1 MHDCQP
7 DEYLQTPNRK
17 RSDMTESSHPLM
29 RLLSHL
35 RHYRGLVLLA
45 SLCSVL
51 NKVWDLAPPVLIGM
65 AIDVVAARE
74 DSFLA
79 QMGYPDVY
87 DQLYILTGI
96 TVVIWVLE
104 SMFQYFYAVLWRNL
118 AQTAQ
123 HELRMSAY
131 THIQDLEM
139 QWYSEQSTGSLMAI
153 MNDDVNQLER
163 FLDQGATDLLHVAT
177 TIIVVGAI
185 MVSVAP
191 EVALLAI
198 LPVPI
203 IVGGSFIYQRKIG
216 VRYIKVR
223 GKVADLNAL
232 LNNNLHGITTIKS
245 FTAEDREVERVS
257 AASTS
262 YRDSNKEAIRLSA
275 SFVPIIRM
283 AILFAFTANML
294 VGGWFALD
302 GRISLG
308 AYSVIVFITQRLLWP
323 LTRLGETFDLY
334 QRAMAST
341 SRVLDLLDTEIGIV
355 EGDTS
360 LDSVRGEIEFSDVEF
375 SYPNREVVLND
386 VDLTVSAGK
395 TVGLVGSTGSGKT
408 TLVRLLLRFHDP
420 DSGTVTLDG
429 HDVRELTLDSL
440 RGSIALVS
448 QTTTLFPGSVR
459 ENVRYGDPEADEVAV
474 IEAARIAEA
483 LSFIEELPDGWDTD
497 IGEGGHRLS
506 GGQRQRIAS
515 ARAVL
520 KDAPVLVLDEAT
532 SNVDNETEAALKR
545 SIERIS
551 VGRTTLIIAHRLST
565 VRNADVIAVI
575 GDGVISEMGTH
586 EELLESS
593 GLYSR
598 LWAVQ
603 TGEVSA

>member
-1 MHDCQP
+1 M
-7 DEYLQTPNRK
+7 
-17 RSDMTESSHPLM
+17 
-29 RLLSHL
+29 
-35 RHYRGLVLLA
+35 LLA

-131 THIQDLEM
+131 AHIQDLEM
-139 QWYSEQSTGSLMAI
+139 QWYSEQSTGGLMAI

-203 IVGGSFIYQRKIG
+203 IVTGSFIYQRKIG

-262 YRDSNKEAIRLSA
+262 YRDANKEAIRLSA

-355 EGDTS
+355 EGETH
-360 LDSVRGEIEFSDVEF
+360 LDSVRGEIEFSDVGF

-386 VDLTVSAGK
+386 IDLKVPAGK
-395 TVGLVGSTGSGKT
+395 TIGLVGSTGSGKT

-420 DSGTVTLDG
+420 DSGIVTLDG
-429 HDVRELTLDSL
+429 HDVKELTLESL

-459 ENVRYGDPEADEVAV
+459 ENVRYGDPNADEQAV

-483 LSFIEELPDGWDTD
+483 LSFIEDLPDGWNTD

-506 GGQRQRIAS
+506 GGQRQRIAI

-551 VGRTTLIIAHRLST
+551 AGRTTLIIAHRLST

-575 GDGVISEMGTH
+575 GEGVISETGTH
-586 EELLESS
+586 EELLESN

>member
-1 MHDCQP
+1 
-7 DEYLQTPNRK
+7 
-17 RSDMTESSHPLM
+17 MTESSHPLM

-35 RHYRGLVLLA
+35 RHHRSIVLLA

-131 THIQDLEM
+131 AHIQDLEM
-139 QWYSEQSTGSLMAI
+139 QWYSEQSTGGLMAI

-203 IVGGSFIYQRKIG
+203 IVTGSFIYQRKIG

-262 YRDSNKEAIRLSA
+262 YRDANKEAIRLSA

-355 EGDTS
+355 EGETH
-360 LDSVRGEIEFSDVEF
+360 LDSVRGEIEFSDVGF

-386 VDLTVSAGK
+386 VDLKVPAGK
-395 TVGLVGSTGSGKT
+395 TIGLVGSTGSGKT

-420 DSGTVTLDG
+420 DSGIVTLDG
-429 HDVRELTLDSL
+429 HDVKELTLESL

-459 ENVRYGDPEADEVAV
+459 ENVRYGDPDADEQAV

-483 LSFIEELPDGWDTD
+483 LSFIEDLPDGWNTD

-506 GGQRQRIAS
+506 GGQRQRIAI

-551 VGRTTLIIAHRLST
+551 AGRTTLIIAHRLST

-575 GDGVISEMGTH
+575 GEGVISETGTH
-586 EELLESS
+586 EELLESN

>member
-1 MHDCQP
+1 M
-7 DEYLQTPNRK
+7 DEGR
-17 RSDMTESSHPLM
+17 HPLM
-29 RLLSHL
+29 RLLDHL
-35 RHYRGLVLLA
+35 NELRATFLLA
-45 SLCSVL
+45 SFCSIFY
-51 NKVWDLAPPVLIGM
+51 KVWDLAPPVLIGM
-65 AIDVVAARE
+65 AIDVVAAQE

-79 QMGYPDVY
+79 QFGYSDVY

-104 SMFQYFYAVLWRNL
+104 SLFQYFYAVLWRNL

-139 QWYSEQSTGSLMAI
+139 QWFSEQPTGSLMAI

-185 MVSVAP
+185 MISVAP

-203 IVGGSFIYQRKIG
+203 IVTGSFIYQRRIG
-216 VRYIKVR
+216 VRYSRVR
-223 GKVADLNAL
+223 GKVADLNSL

-245 FTAEDREVERVS
+245 FTAEQREVDRVEE
-257 AASTS
+257 ASTS
-262 YRDSNKEAIRLSA
+262 YRDANREAIRLSA

-302 GRISLG
+302 GKISLG

-355 EGDTS
+355 EGDTQ
-360 LDSVRGEIEFSDVEF
+360 LEQVEGEISFNGIGF
-375 SYPNREVVLND
+375 SYPDRETVLDEVN
-386 VDLTVSAGK
+386 LTIPAGE

-420 DSGTVTLDG
+420 DSGSVSLDG
-429 HDVRELTLDSL
+429 HDVRNLTLESL
-440 RGSIALVS
+440 RGSVSLVS

-459 ENVRYGDPEADEVAV
+459 DNILYGDPSADEEAV
-474 IEAARIAEA
+474 VEAARVAEA
-483 LSFIEELPDGWDTD
+483 LPFIESLPMGWETD

-506 GGQRQRIAS
+506 GGQRQRIAI

-545 SIERIS
+545 SIEKIS

-565 VRNADVIAVI
+565 VRNADTIAVL
-575 GDGVISEMGTH
+575 GNGSISETGTH
-586 EELLESS
+586 EELLSGN
-593 GLYSR
+593 GLYPR

-603 TGEVSA
+603 TGEVTQ

>member
-1 MHDCQP
+1 M
-7 DEYLQTPNRK
+7 
-17 RSDMTESSHPLM
+17 
-29 RLLSHL
+29 
-35 RHYRGLVLLA
+35 LLA

-65 AIDVVAARE
+65 AIDVVATRE

-87 DQLYILTGI
+87 DQLYILTGF

-139 QWYSEQSTGSLMAI
+139 QWYSEQSTGGLMAI

-185 MVSVAP
+185 MISVAP

-203 IVGGSFIYQRKIG
+203 IVTGSFIYQRKIG
-216 VRYIKVR
+216 VRYTKVR

-257 AASTS
+257 EASTS
-262 YRDSNKEAIRLSA
+262 YRDANKEAIRLSA

-341 SRVLDLLDTEIGIV
+341 SRVLDLLDTEVGIV
-355 EGDTS
+355 EGETR
-360 LDSVRGEIEFSDVEF
+360 LDSVRGEIEFSDVGF

-386 VDLTVSAGK
+386 VGLTVPAGK

-420 DSGTVTLDG
+420 DSGLVKLDG
-429 HDVRELTLDSL
+429 HDVRELTLESL

-459 ENVRYGDPEADEVAV
+459 ENVRYGDPDADEQAV

-483 LSFIEELPDGWDTD
+483 LSFIEDLPDGWDTD

-506 GGQRQRIAS
+506 GGQRQRIAI

-575 GDGVISEMGTH
+575 GEGAISETGTH
-586 EELLESS
+586 EELLESN

>member
-1 MHDCQP
+1 M
-7 DEYLQTPNRK
+7 
-17 RSDMTESSHPLM
+17 SGSSHPLM

-35 RHYRGLVLLA
+35 RQHRGTVLLA
-45 SLCSVL
+45 SLCSVV

-65 AIDVVAARE
+65 AIDVVATRE

-79 QMGYPDVY
+79 KMGYPDVY
-87 DQLYILTGI
+87 EQLYILTAI

-104 SMFQYFYAVLWRNL
+104 SLFQYFYAVLWRNL

-203 IVGGSFIYQRKIG
+203 IVGGSFIYQRRIG
-216 VRYIKVR
+216 VRYTKVR

-245 FTAEDREVERVS
+245 FTAEEREVERVED
-257 AASTS
+257 ASTS
-262 YRDSNKEAIRLSA
+262 YRDANREAIRLSA

-294 VGGWFALD
+294 VGGWFALE

-341 SRVLDLLDTEIGIV
+341 ARVLDLLDTEVGIV
-355 EGDTS
+355 EGDRN
-360 LDSVRGEIEFSDVEF
+360 LESVRGEIEFSDVGF
-375 SYPNREVVLND
+375 SYPNREIVLND
-386 VDLTVSAGK
+386 IDLTVPAGK

-408 TLVRLLLRFHDP
+408 TLVRLMLRFHDP
-420 DSGTVTLDG
+420 DSGIVRLDG

-440 RGSIALVS
+440 RGSISLVS

-459 ENVRYGDPEADEVAV
+459 DNVRYGDPDADDETVV
-474 IEAARIAEA
+474 EAARVAEA
-483 LSFIEELPDGWDTD
+483 LSFIEELPDAWDTD

-506 GGQRQRIAS
+506 GGQRQRIAI

-575 GDGVISEMGTH
+575 GDGAISETGTH
-586 EELLESS
+586 EELLERS

-603 TGEVSA
+603 TGEVTA

>member
-1 MHDCQP
+1 M
-7 DEYLQTPNRK
+7 
-17 RSDMTESSHPLM
+17 
-29 RLLSHL
+29 
-35 RHYRGLVLLA
+35 VLLA

-65 AIDVVAARE
+65 AIDVVATRE

-87 DQLYILTGI
+87 DQLYILTGF

-139 QWYSEQSTGSLMAI
+139 QWYSEQSTGGLMAI

-185 MVSVAP
+185 MISVAP

-203 IVGGSFIYQRKIG
+203 IVTGSFIYQRKIG
-216 VRYIKVR
+216 VRYTKVR

-262 YRDSNKEAIRLSA
+262 YRDANKEAIRLSA

-302 GRISLG
+302 GRIGLG

-355 EGDTS
+355 EGETR
-360 LDSVRGEIEFSDVEF
+360 LDSTRGEIEFSDVGF

-386 VDLTVSAGK
+386 IDLTVPAGK

-420 DSGTVTLDG
+420 DSGIVTLDG
-429 HDVRELTLDSL
+429 HDVRELTLESL

-459 ENVRYGDPEADEVAV
+459 ENVRYGDPDADEQAV

-483 LSFIEELPDGWDTD
+483 LSFIEDLPDGWDTD

-506 GGQRQRIAS
+506 GGQRQRIAI

-575 GDGVISEMGTH
+575 GEGVISETGTH
-586 EELLESS
+586 EELLESN

>member
-1 MHDCQP
+1 
-7 DEYLQTPNRK
+7 
-17 RSDMTESSHPLM
+17 
-29 RLLSHL
+29 
-35 RHYRGLVLLA
+35 VLLA

-65 AIDVVAARE
+65 AIDVVATRE

-87 DQLYILTGI
+87 DQLYILTGF

-139 QWYSEQSTGSLMAI
+139 QWYSEQSTGGLMAI

-185 MVSVAP
+185 MISVAP

-203 IVGGSFIYQRKIG
+203 IVTGSFIYQRKIG
-216 VRYIKVR
+216 VRYTKVR

-257 AASTS
+257 EASTS
-262 YRDSNKEAIRLSA
+262 YRDANKEAIRLSA

-341 SRVLDLLDTEIGIV
+341 SRVLDLLDTEVGIV
-355 EGDTS
+355 EGETR
-360 LDSVRGEIEFSDVEF
+360 LDSVRGEIEFSDVGF

-386 VDLTVSAGK
+386 VGLTVPAGK

-420 DSGTVTLDG
+420 DSGLVKLDG
-429 HDVRELTLDSL
+429 HDVRELTLESL

-459 ENVRYGDPEADEVAV
+459 ENVRYGDPDADEQAV

-483 LSFIEELPDGWDTD
+483 LSFIEDLPDGWDTD

-506 GGQRQRIAS
+506 GGQRQRIAI

-575 GDGVISEMGTH
+575 GEGAISETGTH
-586 EELLESS
+586 EELLESN

>member
-1 MHDCQP
+1 
-7 DEYLQTPNRK
+7 
-17 RSDMTESSHPLM
+17 MTGSSHPLM

-35 RHYRGLVLLA
+35 RQHRGTVLLA
-45 SLCSVL
+45 SLCSVV

-79 QMGYPDVY
+79 KMGYPDVY
-87 DQLYILTGI
+87 DQLYILTAI

-104 SMFQYFYAVLWRNL
+104 SLFQYFYAVLWRNL

-131 THIQDLEM
+131 THIQNLEM

-203 IVGGSFIYQRKIG
+203 IVAGSFIYQRRIG
-216 VRYIKVR
+216 VRYTKVR

-245 FTAEDREVERVS
+245 FTAEEREVERVEE
-257 AASTS
+257 ASTS
-262 YRDSNKEAIRLSA
+262 YRDANREAIRLSA

-294 VGGWFALD
+294 VGGWFALE

-341 SRVLDLLDTEIGIV
+341 ARVLDLLDTEVGIV
-355 EGDTS
+355 EGDRN
-360 LDSVRGEIEFSDVEF
+360 LESVRGEIEFSDVGF
-375 SYPNREVVLND
+375 SYPNREIVLND
-386 VDLTVSAGK
+386 IDLTVPAGK

-408 TLVRLLLRFHDP
+408 TLVRLMLRFHDP
-420 DSGTVTLDG
+420 DSGIVRLDG

-440 RGSIALVS
+440 RGSISLVS

-459 ENVRYGDPEADEVAV
+459 DNVRYGDPDADDETVV
-474 IEAARIAEA
+474 EAARVAEA
-483 LSFIEELPDGWDTD
+483 LSFIEELPDAWDTD

-506 GGQRQRIAS
+506 GGQRQRIAI

-575 GDGVISEMGTH
+575 GDGAISETGTH
-586 EELLESS
+586 EELLERS

-603 TGEVSA
+603 TGEVTV